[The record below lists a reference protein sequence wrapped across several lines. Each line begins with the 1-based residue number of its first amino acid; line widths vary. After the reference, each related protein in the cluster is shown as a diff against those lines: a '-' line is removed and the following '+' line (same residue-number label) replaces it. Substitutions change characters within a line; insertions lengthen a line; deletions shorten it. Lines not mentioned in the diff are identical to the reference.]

1 MKDSIQHNEKQ
12 RMCFSSLDLN
22 YARNTLC
29 GFIKNDVEFCR
40 KSIDV
45 FCFILERVV
54 LTLIIVLDN
63 KNNMLYETLM

>member
-12 RMCFSSLDLN
+12 RMCISSRDLN

-29 GFIKNDVEFCR
+29 DFIKNDVEFCR

-54 LTLIIVLDN
+54 LTLIIVLDD